1 MARDDRPVEQET
13 VRTTIVGG
21 RPPGSGKPLGP
32 IPRGIEVLV
41 KKAAVDPEFKRLLIE
56 QRSAAAKEIG
66 LVLEPAEAMM
76 LAAAPAAQLEAII
89 TQTTVSPSVRS
100 AFLGRAAAVM
110 LAALGVGIA
119 TVTAEG
125 QVVPAS
131 KTDQPAAKQPD
142 QPVVPPEFTKTRG
155 VQADRPY
162 AEAEANATA
171 AAARN
176 ALAAAIQGRIEQQY
190 LQAFSDLASRQGL
203 TDRTVRINLSIDGK
217 GEVESLQIGNPADAG
232 PVGFRDQ
239 LSGQIMKWTFPDSH
253 EACKVIVLLAT
264 PWRAAGVAAGPP
276 PIAVPIAGAM
286 ALPPP
291 RSTLQPSQVVV
302 LPDAPAVT
310 KDEAAA
316 MQAHIVKEYAQAFA
330 DVAGRL
336 SLAGRPI
343 RFAVMLD
350 GRGEA
355 AWVRFMDLGMAA
367 APETLK
373 QLTDLVKNWK
383 FADVKTLGEATV
395 TIETIPGPAPASP
408 EEPKIQVTAGGTIAV
423 APPLTAK
430 PGPVTVE
437 PGIVP
442 APFDE
447 KAAVAPPE
455 TGNEIERRVRLIAVG
470 SVPAIPAV
478 PVAPPAPPAP

>member
-1 MARDDRPVEQET
+1 MAREERPEEQEA

-41 KKAAVDPEFKRLLIE
+41 KKAAVDPEFKRLLVE
-56 QRSAAAKEIG
+56 KRGEAAKVIG
-66 LVLEPAEAMM
+66 LTLDPAEAMM
-76 LAAAPAAQLEAII
+76 LAAAPKAQLEAII

-110 LAALGVGIA
+110 LAALGTGIA
-119 TVTAEG
+119 VSTAEG
-125 QVVPAS
+125 QVARAVKVDVPPPVVRPIAP
-131 KTDQPAAKQPD
+131 TAQPVPPATAEAPAAPT
-142 QPVVPPEFTKTRG
+142 PETAA
-155 VQADRPY
+155 VQA
-162 AEAEANATA
+162 
-171 AAARN
+171 
-176 ALAAAIQGRIEQQY
+176 RIVKEY
-190 LQAFSDLASRQGL
+190 LQAFGDLASKQNL
-203 TDRTVRINLSIDGK
+203 TDRTVRINLSIDAK
-217 GEVESLQIGNPADAG
+217 GEVESLQIGNPVDAG

-239 LSGQIMKWTFPDSH
+239 LSGQIMKWTFPDSK
-253 EACKVIVLLAT
+253 EAMKMIVLLQT
-264 PWRAAGVAAGPP
+264 PRRAPGVSLTGGEIPMVVTGVT
-276 PIAVPIAGAM
+276 AVRPVAPVAM
-286 ALPPP
+286 L
-291 RSTLQPSQVVV
+291 PSQVIVI
-302 LPDAPAVT
+302 PEAPAVT

-316 MQAHIVKEYAQAFA
+316 MQARIVKEYAQGFA

-336 SLAGRPI
+336 GLVGKPI

-355 AWVRFMDLGMAA
+355 VWVRFMDLAMAT
-367 APETLK
+367 PVDIK
-373 QLTDLVKNWK
+373 QLTDPVMKWK

-395 TIETIPGPAPASP
+395 TIETVMGPAAGAP
-408 EEPKIQVTAGGTIAV
+408 EEPKISVSAGGTIAV

-447 KAAVAPPE
+447 KAVVAPPE
-455 TGNEIERRVRLIAVG
+455 KGAEIERRVRLIAVG
-470 SVPAIPAV
+470 SVPAM
-478 PVAPPAPPAP
+478 PVGPLAK